1 MQQVPLA
8 EGLFAWPLEP
18 GKQPALIGGRA
29 SNGKIFFPYRR
40 QAVIDGVR
48 EDLEKIELPRRGALW
63 TFTSQH
69 FRPTAPPYAGDDDA
83 RSFRP
88 FTVGYIELPGALHVE
103 ARLTEPDPAK
113 LTIGQQME
121 LVIEPFGVD
130 SDGNQ
135 TMIYAFAPVEPVAPA
150 EVSAP

>member
-8 EGLFAWPLEP
+8 DGLFTWPP
-18 GKQPALIGGRA
+18 ASQSPALLGGKA
-29 SNGKIFFPYRR
+29 SNGKVFFPYRR

-48 EDLEKIELPRRGALW
+48 EELEQVELPRRGRLW

-69 FRPTAPPYAGDDDA
+69 FRPTSPPYAGADDTQ
-83 RSFRP
+83 SFRS

-113 LTIGQQME
+113 LRIGQDME
-121 LVIEPFGVD
+121 LVIEPFGID
-130 SDGNQ
+130 AEGNQ
-135 TMIYAFAPVEPVAPA
+135 TVIYAFAPVAGEGK
-150 EVSAP
+150 SS